1 MLLLGCLALLQ
12 CAFLPGFVAL
22 RLSRWR
28 EQSALQFIVYAFA
41 SSLLINYCLVYGLV
55 SLKLYHRGP
64 VFAFVAAELVG
75 AVWLRKDAH
84 SRLEIPLPRLAG
96 WLALGLALAT
106 FAYYGL
112 LFYRHFGAVFTQI
125 DDLLSWDRW
134 AEDWFLNRFPVSA
147 AYYPQLLPTN
157 WSLTYVILGTTDVKM
172 FAKALMMLFPIA
184 TSLLFVDL
192 AWREKSPRYLI
203 AIPIYGALLYTFLG
217 ESLIVSGYME
227 TALPFF
233 GFLAVYALLHTP
245 DVFFASVFAAGAALA
260 KQGGMYFLPV
270 CTVLKRRPPVLAGW
284 LLIAPWYIHQSIAIA
299 QGNELSNITYLA
311 SMASK
316 GVVGAF
322 AAKPICWLLVIPI
335 LLSVRDVTAR
345 KVLLWFLAPL
355 LVLWALFFSYEFR
368 TASIA
373 FPFAA
378 WCAAAGLFRGQATQ
392 LPNSRAITIQ
402 INWYYPI
409 AAAIC
414 IVAILSLRTP
424 NIVQQQIE
432 QQKNVGYS
440 DLNRKLYAFLA
451 SEGIHGKVA
460 TDYRAF
466 ARLPELK
473 QYYQFFPEHTPVPNL
488 DPVTTIPGVCY
499 ALIVDSEF
507 GPRAREALDN
517 GSYRTIFFEARRRFV
532 QTCR

>member
-12 CAFLPGFVAL
+12 CAFLPGFIAL
-22 RLSRWR
+22 KLSRWR
-28 EQSALQFIVYAFA
+28 EQTALQFIVYAFA
-41 SSLLINYCLVYGLV
+41 SSLLINYLLVYSLV
-55 SLKLYHRGP
+55 TVKLYHRGP
-64 VFAFVAAELVG
+64 VLVFVAVELFC
-75 AVWLRKDAH
+75 AAWLLKNHR
-84 SRLEIPLPRLAG
+84 SRLDIPVPHLAG
-96 WLALGLALAT
+96 WIALGLTVAT

-112 LFYRHFGAVFTQI
+112 LFYRHFGTVFTEI

-134 AEDWFLNRFPVSA
+134 AEDWFLNRYPVSA
-147 AYYPQLLPTN
+147 GYYPQLLPTN

-172 FAKALMMLFPIA
+172 FAKALMPLFPIA

-192 AWREKSPRYLI
+192 AWREKSPRYLF
-203 AIPIYGALLYTFLG
+203 AIPIYAALLYTFLG

-233 GFLAVYALLHTP
+233 GFLSVYALLYTP

-270 CTVLKRRPPVLAGW
+270 CTLLKRRPPVVAGW
-284 LLIAPWYIHQSIAIA
+284 LLIAPWYLHQSIAIA
-299 QGNELSNITYLA
+299 QGKELSNITYLA

-316 GVVGAF
+316 GVVTAF
-322 AAKPICWLLVIPI
+322 AAKPICWLLAIPI
-335 LLSVRDVTAR
+335 LLSVRDATAR

-355 LVLWALFFSYEFR
+355 LLLWSLFFSYEFR
-368 TASIA
+368 TASVA

-378 WCAAAGLFRGQATQ
+378 WCASVFRGQATQ
-392 LPNSRAITIQ
+392 LPNSRTISLH

-409 AAAIC
+409 AVAIC
-414 IVAILSLRTP
+414 ILAILSFKTP
-424 NIVQQQIE
+424 NIVQRQIE
-432 QQKNVGYS
+432 QQKNVGYPE
-440 DLNRKLYAFLA
+440 LNRKLYDFLA

-473 QYYQFFPEHTPVPNL
+473 QYYQFFPEHTPVPSL
-488 DPVTTIPGVCY
+488 DPVTAIPGVCY

-507 GPRAREALDN
+507 GPRAREALEHE
-517 GSYRTIFFEARRRFV
+517 GYRTIFFEARRRFV